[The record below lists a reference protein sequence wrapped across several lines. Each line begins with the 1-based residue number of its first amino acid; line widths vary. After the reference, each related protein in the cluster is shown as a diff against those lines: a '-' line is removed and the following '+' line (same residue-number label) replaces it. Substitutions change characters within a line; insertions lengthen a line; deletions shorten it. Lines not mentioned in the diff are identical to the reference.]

1 MENNEKD
8 LLEFDL
14 EDIIKEFK
22 DPPEE
27 TKEEIVP
34 EEKTSEVTEDT
45 VRIDLP
51 PRKEA
56 EEIPV
61 TGDTIRIDMPQE
73 EKEEPAQG
81 VTGDTIRMEP
91 IREPQQEAV
100 TGDTIRMDPV
110 AEPEEDET
118 PAEEISAAEAQNE
131 QQPYDGDWEPEYE
144 QPIGEYVPPRPIL
157 FHPRSKLRELKR
169 KLVAGPEK
177 QYYTLLE
184 KGLEKLQL
192 AIFFNTLVVLISAV
206 ATGMYALGM
215 VQDNRMRLM
224 VFGQFLAMLL
234 SALLG
239 SQQLVEGVLD
249 LGKKRFTLNTL
260 LVFSFFL
267 CCADGVMC
275 LRELRVPCCA
285 AFSLEVTMSLWN
297 AYHNRNT
304 AMGQLDTMRKAT
316 HLNGICAVESYYNE
330 AAGLVR
336 NEALVEDF
344 MDNYQN
350 CSRQDKILSVYAL
363 VALCL
368 SVAVGAIAGVLHG
381 VSAAIQ
387 VAAVTV
393 LAATP
398 ATVFITCSRPLA
410 VLERRLH
417 ALGATLCGWNGA
429 EGLCGKK
436 YYALSHED
444 LFPAGTVKLNGVKF
458 YGDRDSDQVVGYGAA
473 LVEENGGTLVPL
485 FSYLLE
491 SRNGIHY
498 GVEEYRV
505 YENGGIGGVVNGEPV
520 LVGSLAFL
528 KEMGVEIPEGI
539 RVNHVVA
546 VAVDGELS
554 CLVAI
559 TCEKDRAAAAGV
571 ATLCAYRGLK
581 PVLVTQDV
589 LVTPELIHEHFGIKL
604 KRMEIPE
611 QEIREQL
618 RQVKPEEGGALAI
631 AVKDGLA
638 PTAYCVTGARAL
650 RTASVVG
657 TVIHM
662 TGGIVG
668 IAMMLALAILGQ
680 MVLLTPANMFLY
692 QLIWMI
698 PGLLIT
704 EWTRNI

>member
-1 MENNEKD
+1 MEDKEKD
-8 LLEFDL
+8 LQEFDL

-22 DPPEE
+22 DPADEAQAEALPEQDTPEE
-27 TKEEIVP
+27 Q
-34 EEKTSEVTEDT
+34 EEKTSEVSGDT
-45 VRIDLP
+45 IRIAVPQELREEA
-51 PRKEA
+51 PRGVTGDTIRLEPIREKQPEC
-56 EEIPV
+56 V
-61 TGDTIRIDMPQE
+61 TGDTIRIDPITQPE
-73 EKEEPAQG
+73 ESEEEP
-81 VTGDTIRMEP
+81 VP
-91 IREPQQEAV
+91 
-100 TGDTIRMDPV
+100 
-110 AEPEEDET
+110 
-118 PAEEISAAEAQNE
+118 EAQNE

-144 QPIGEYVPPRPIL
+144 QPMGEYVPPRPIL

-177 QYYTLLE
+177 QYYSLLE

-192 AIFFNTLVVLISAV
+192 AIFFNTLVVLASAV
-206 ATGMYALGM
+206 ATAMDALGM

-239 SQQLVEGVLD
+239 SQQLIDGALD
-249 LGKKRFTLNTL
+249 LFKKRFTLNTL
-260 LVFSFFL
+260 LVFSFVL
-267 CCADGVMC
+267 CCVDGVMC

-297 AYHNRNT
+297 AYQNRNT
-304 AMGQLDTMRKAT
+304 RMGQLDTMRKAT
-316 HLNGICAVESYYNE
+316 HLDGVCAVEEYYDG
-330 AAGLVR
+330 AAGLLR
-336 NEALVEDF
+336 NEGQVEDF
-344 MDNYQN
+344 MDHYRDR
-350 CSRQDKILSVYAL
+350 SRQEKALSVYAL

-368 SVAVGAIAGVLHG
+368 SIAIGVTAGVLHG
-381 VSAAIQ
+381 ISAGIQ

-417 ALGATLCGWNGA
+417 GLGAVLCGWQGVD
-429 EGLCGKK
+429 GLCGKK
-436 YYALSHED
+436 YYALGHED

-458 YGDRDSDQVVGYGAA
+458 FGDRDSDQVVSYGAA
-473 LVEENGGTLVPL
+473 LVEENGGTLAPL
-485 FSYLLE
+485 FAYLLD

-498 GVEEYRV
+498 HAEEYRV

-520 LVGSLAFL
+520 LVGSLSFL
-528 KEMGVEIPEGI
+528 KEMGVELPEGI

-546 VAVDGELS
+546 VAVDGELA

-559 TCEKDRAAAAGV
+559 TCEKDRGAAAGM

-589 LVTPELIHEHFGIKL
+589 LVTPELIREHFGVKL
-604 KRMEIPE
+604 KRMDIPE
-611 QEIREQL
+611 QEVRAQL
-618 RQVKPEEGGALAI
+618 GQIKPEEGGALAI
-631 AVKDGLA
+631 AVKEGLA
-638 PTAYCVTGARAL
+638 PAAYCVTGARAL
-650 RTASVVG
+650 RTAATIG
-657 TVIHM
+657 AVIHM
-662 TGGIVG
+662 TGGILG

-680 MVLLTPANMFLY
+680 TALLTPANMFLY

>member
-1 MENNEKD
+1 MENKEKD
-8 LLEFDL
+8 MQEFDL
-14 EDIIKEFK
+14 EDIIREFSDLSDETPTEK
-22 DPPEE
+22 APEQEVSEMTEDTEE
-27 TKEEIVP
+27 TGPAQEQPLEE
-34 EEKTSEVTEDT
+34 ESQVTGDT
-45 VRIDLP
+45 VRIAVPQAL
-51 PRKEA
+51 R
-56 EEIPV
+56 EEEPQSV
-61 TGDTIRIDMPQE
+61 TGDTIRL
-73 EKEEPAQG
+73 
-81 VTGDTIRMEP
+81 EP
-91 IREPQQEAV
+91 IREKQPECV
-100 TGDTIRMDPV
+100 TGDTIRMDPI
-110 AEPEEDET
+110 AQPDEPEEEV
-118 PAEEISAAEAQNE
+118 AEEVQSE

-144 QPIGEYVPPRPIL
+144 QPMGEYVPPRPIL

-177 QYYTLLE
+177 QYYNLLE

-192 AIFFNTLVVLISAV
+192 AIFFNTLVVLASAV

-239 SQQLVEGVLD
+239 SQQLIEGALD
-249 LGKKRFTLNTL
+249 LFKKRFTLNTL
-260 LVFSFFL
+260 LVFSFAL

-297 AYHNRNT
+297 AYQNRNT
-304 AMGQLDTMRKAT
+304 RMGQLDTMRKAT
-316 HLNGICAVESYYNE
+316 YLDGICAVEEFYNE
-330 AAGLVR
+330 SAGLIR
-336 NEALVEDF
+336 NEGLVEDF
-344 MDNYQN
+344 MDNYRDR
-350 CSRQDKILSVYAL
+350 SRQEKVLSVYAL

-368 SVAVGAIAGVLHG
+368 SAVIGVIAGVLHG
-381 VSAAIQ
+381 VSAGIQ

-417 ALGATLCGWNGA
+417 SLGAVLCGWKGVD
-429 EGLCGKK
+429 GLCGKK
-436 YYALSHED
+436 YYALDHED

-458 YGDRDSDQVVGYGAA
+458 FGDRDSDQVVAYGAA
-473 LVEENGGTLVPL
+473 LVAENGGTLVPL

-520 LVGSLAFL
+520 LVGSLTFL
-528 KEMGVEIPEGI
+528 KEMGVELPEGI

-554 CLVAI
+554 CMVAI
-559 TCEKDRAAAAGV
+559 TCEKDRGAAAGM

-589 LVTPELIHEHFGIKL
+589 LVTPELIQEHFGIKL
-604 KRMEIPE
+604 KRIEIPE
-611 QEIREQL
+611 QDLRAQL
-618 RQVKPEEGGALAI
+618 GQIKAEEGGALAI
-631 AVKDGLA
+631 TVKEGLA
-638 PTAYCVTGARAL
+638 PGAYCVTGARAL
-650 RTASVVG
+650 RTATVVG
-657 TVIHM
+657 TAIHM
-662 TGGIVG
+662 TGGVLG

-680 MVLLTPANMFLY
+680 TVLLTPANMFLY